1 NKEEGKPAMASP
13 HAGPATH
20 GQVTA
25 KAPCKGAVGCG
36 HGQLEKEANGARKGR
51 QPPVG
56 AAPAGRSATREH
68 DRLRP
73 ARRGGNRLQHVA
85 RKGDRLQGAR
95 KGLLPATSPVASRR
109 GGRPLS
115 RWLLASKGNRRLC
128 RGSGGGGGVEGERG
142 LGHPLEKRM
151 IMPL

>member
-1 NKEEGKPAMASP
+1 MASP
-13 HAGPATH
+13 HARSATH

-25 KAPCKGAVGCG
+25 KAPYKGAKR
-36 HGQLEKEANGARKGR
+36 H
-51 QPPVG
+51 
-56 AAPAGRSATREH
+56 REH

-73 ARRGGNRLQHVA
+73 ARRGDNRLQRDA
-85 RKGDRLQGAR
+85 RKGDRLQGAC
-95 KGLLPATSPVASRR
+95 KGLLPAASPAASRR

-115 RWLLASKGNRRLC
+115 RWLPTSKGNRRLC

-151 IMPL
+151 ILPL